1 MDNTIK
7 ITKEGW
13 AVVAGDTLLSR
24 YVEEQGRLDVAEGEL
39 GPLQRFVPR
48 GGVVVDVGACIGD
61 HTATYAKWVGEMGVV
76 HAFEPNPVAAQCL
89 WHNMKQFPQVRIHDF
104 GLGSDKHNCV
114 CTTLDTNL
122 GATYLTRAGDG
133 HLMVAPLDLLTSS
146 KEWHRLDF
154 MKIDVEGYEPLVLD
168 GAVQT
173 IKRFR
178 PVMLIEVNQ
187 EMLLRQGWDRMDVLN
202 RIAELEYLVSYS
214 PKHSYDLLCVPLERA
229 EVRQ

>member
-61 HTATYAKWVGEMGVV
+61 HTMTYGHWVGDQGMV
-76 HAFEPNPVAAQCL
+76 HAFEPNPVAYRCL
-89 WHNMKQFPQVRIHDF
+89 CHNMKQSERVKLYNV
-104 GLGSDKHNCV
+104 GLGADFHNGV
-114 CTTLDTNL
+114 CTTLDTNH
-122 GATYLTRAGDG
+122 GATYLTRADDGD
-133 HLMVAPLDLLTSS
+133 LSVAPLDVLTGD
-146 KEWHRLDF
+146 WARLDF

-229 EVRQ
+229 EVRR